1 MLQRLDFD
9 SVPYHTSL
17 FTQKW
22 LSKNLEDYT
31 SPNIWP
37 PNSPYFNT
45 CDYNLCGAVKRDTN
59 KTACNTIAE
68 LKDQTTKVVNKLPRE
83 QVRLDCTRFRHRL
96 EKVVEVEGA
105 YFE

>member
-1 MLQRLDFD
+1 MLQRPNFD
-9 SVPYHTSL
+9 SVPCHTSL

-22 LSKNLEDYT
+22 LLESLEDYT

-45 CDYNLCGAVKRDTN
+45 CDYNLCGAVKGDTN
-59 KTACNTIAE
+59 RTACNTIAE
-68 LKDQTTKVVNKLPRE
+68 LKDQTTEVVNMLPME
-83 QVRLDCTRFRHRL
+83 QVRLACTRFRHRQ
-96 EKVVEVEGA
+96 EKVVQVEDA